1 VLQTPDLAGCALDA
15 RYELHE
21 LIGEGAFGRVYRGLD
36 RRLAR
41 PVAVKVIK
49 PWWAEDEAWV
59 ERFQREAQLLARV
72 SDPGIVQ
79 IFDIGHAQ
87 EGPYYVAELV
97 EGESLAER
105 LRGGP
110 LPVADAVAVAEALC
124 LALASA
130 HAQGVVHCDVKP
142 ANILLAA
149 DGKVKVGDFGVAR
162 LAEGTSQASSTTV
175 AGTPRYMSPE
185 QGRGRPTTSATD
197 VYSAGVVLYEMLAGR
212 PPFAHG
218 SAVEL
223 GLHHIQDPP
232 PPLPER
238 VPTAL
243 REVVKRSLAKNPGAR
258 YRDGCEMAAA
268 LRAAASPVMRAAA
281 SPAVRAARSQ
291 AVRAAPSSAASADAG
306 AEPANGAGANGPE
319 RAIRDSATTITRAR
333 PEPATLALAALMAEA
348 TALPVDAPP
357 DAPAPPPSPP
367 PRRRGA
373 GARIYRRRPIA
384 LAALILAL
392 AGGALAAFVLG
403 GTARTRVPELRGLP
417 RGGVEARAR
426 RLHLRPIFA
435 TRHSAAAAGIAI
447 AQDPVPGKQVA
458 EGSIVRVLLSAGP
471 PPVRVPA
478 VVGQPSVS
486 AESELAAA
494 GLRYGATLVA
504 APGSTAGDVVGQ
516 SPGPTTTVPRGST
529 VTLSVA
535 EAPRWRPL
543 TTFSGVDGGSSVPV
557 RIQGTRWRVSY
568 SMSYRES
575 CLLVVVC
582 LGPSAKAQNLQTGAS
597 AGGFDLG
604 EGPAQTHT
612 FDSGPGLFRL
622 AIAGG
627 QDSARWSMTVEDYY

>member
-1 VLQTPDLAGCALDA
+1 MRREILLHMLQTPDLAGCALDG

-79 IFDIGHAQ
+79 IFDIGHAE

-97 EGESLAER
+97 AGESLAER
-105 LRGGP
+105 LRRGP
-110 LPVADAVAVAEALC
+110 LPVADAMTVAEALC

-149 DGKVKVGDFGVAR
+149 DGRVKVGDFGVAR
-162 LAEGTSQASSTTV
+162 LAEGSSQASSTTV

-197 VYSAGVVLYEMLAGR
+197 VYSAGVVLYEMLAGS
-212 PPFAHG
+212 PPFARG

-232 PPLPER
+232 PPLPDQIG
-238 VPTAL
+238 PAL
-243 REVVKRSLAKNPGAR
+243 REVVKRALAKNPGAR

-268 LRAAASPVMRAAA
+268 LRAAASLEAQ
-281 SPAVRAARSQ
+281 AARS
-291 AVRAAPSSAASADAG
+291 SAAHADAAAEPVIAARPNG
-306 AEPANGAGANGPE
+306 AES
-319 RAIRDSATTITRAR
+319 AISDSATTITVAR
-333 PEPATLALAALMAEA
+333 PEPATLALAAMMAEA
-348 TALPVDAPP
+348 TALPMDAPR
-357 DAPAPPPSPP
+357 DVPAPPPSSPP
-367 PRRRGA
+367 ARRGGA
-373 GARIYRRRPIA
+373 ARIYRRRRIA
-384 LAALILAL
+384 VAALILAL
-392 AGGALAAFVLG
+392 AGGALAAFALG
-403 GTARTRVPELRGLP
+403 GAARTRVPELRGLP

-426 RLHLRPIFA
+426 RLHLRPTYS
-435 TRHSAAAAGIAI
+435 TRYSAATAGVAI
-447 AQDPVPGKQVA
+447 AQDPPPGKQVA
-458 EGSIVRVLLSAGP
+458 EESTVRVVLSAGP
-471 PPVRVPA
+471 PPVRVPPVA
-478 VVGQPSVS
+478 GQTAVS
-486 AESELAAA
+486 AESRLAGR
-494 GLRYGATLVA
+494 GLRYDVTFVV
-504 APGSTAGDVVGQ
+504 APGSVANDVVGQ
-516 SPGPTTTVPRGST
+516 SPGPTSTVPRGST
-529 VTLSVA
+529 VALSVA

-543 TTFSGVDGGSSVPV
+543 TTFSGTDDGSSVPF
-557 RIQGTRWRVSY
+557 RIRGGQWRVSY

-582 LGPSAKAQNLQTGAS
+582 LGPSATAHNVQTGAG

-604 EGPAQTHT
+604 EGSTQTHI